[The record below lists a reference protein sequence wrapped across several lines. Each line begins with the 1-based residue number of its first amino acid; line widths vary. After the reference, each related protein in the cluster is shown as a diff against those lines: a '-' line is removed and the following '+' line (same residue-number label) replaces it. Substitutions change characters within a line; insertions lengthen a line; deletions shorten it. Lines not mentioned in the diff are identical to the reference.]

1 MKAST
6 RRSLR
11 VAVTFIS
18 ILAALA
24 LAVPQAQ
31 ALPLSNRIQF
41 AGKQIYVNGT
51 NVAWHNWA
59 RDVGAQSS
67 GYDPVWFEN
76 FFTDMQAN
84 GVNVVRLWIHA
95 SGEYT
100 PTFDAS
106 WNVTG
111 FNPN

>member
-1 MKAST
+1 MKTSAKQWLSTARIASLLT
-6 RRSLR
+6 
-11 VAVTFIS
+11 AAFIS
-18 ILAALA
+18 VLAAIA
-24 LAVPQAQ
+24 APQAQ

-95 SGEYT
+95 SG
-100 PTFDAS
+100 
-106 WNVTG
+106 
-111 FNPN
+111 